1 MHAHVCK
8 SVYLSALAHHSCFV
22 FDCVP
27 AFLQRVHNAD
37 VPFGSRVNERAGVC
51 VCVCLCVSV
60 CVCGG
65 GFWCCASVG
74 VWHGD
79 AKGCQFLIHM
89 SSAVIPFILG
99 VL

>member
-65 GFWCCASVG
+65 GSGAALQLVFGMVTLKDAS
-74 VWHGD
+74 
-79 AKGCQFLIHM
+79 
-89 SSAVIPFILG
+89 SSFI
-99 VL
+99 